1 MKDFIIICSV
11 AIIMIA
17 CTASKPI
24 IPGDAQL
31 SAIKQKY
38 PDISMDKLNA
48 GYRIFIGECT
58 KCHRPKNLYKRKEE
72 DLPGIIDKMSKRAK
86 ITDEQKDAVLKYALS
101 VKAAQPVDS
110 K

>member
-1 MKDFIIICSV
+1 MKNFIIISTAAV
-11 AIIMIA
+11 IMIA

-31 SAIKQKY
+31 NAIKQQH
-38 PDISMDKLNA
+38 PDVTMDKLNT
-48 GYRIFIGECT
+48 GYGIFTGECT
-58 KCHRPKNLYKRKEE
+58 KCHKPKNLYKRSADEI
-72 DLPGIIDKMSKRAK
+72 PGIIDRMAKKAK

-101 VKAAQPVDS
+101 VKAAQPV

>member
-1 MKDFIIICSV
+1 
-11 AIIMIA
+11 MIA

-38 PDISMDKLNA
+38 PDVSMDKLNN
-48 GYRIFIGECT
+48 GYGIFTGECT
-58 KCHRPKNLYKRKEE
+58 KCHKPKNLYKRKAEE
-72 DLPGIIDKMSKRAK
+72 IPDIIDRMAKKAK